1 VPMRFGRRRGTR
13 TESTRTIGSVQHVRS
28 RRRKPQASSRT
39 ALHGGPL
46 GEGRRIRA
54 PARHRGG
61 RKRPRS
67 SAPMRLRTG
76 TILVGYIARSGPSQT
91 TRGRSGPGSPDHV
104 RTSFPDQLFSLLNR
118 WACARNRCGGRSSPR
133 RRPESTGE
141 RDELVTL
148 GENVQ
153 CLKSPAWA
161 EKWIPAFAGMTMLV
175 LRIGRAPD

>member
-1 VPMRFGRRRGTR
+1 MRFGRRRGTR
-13 TESTRTIGSVQHVRS
+13 TEITRTIGSVQPARS
-28 RRRKPQASSRT
+28 RRRRPQVSWRA
-39 ALHGGPL
+39 APHGGPL
-46 GEGRRIRA
+46 GAGRRIRA

-61 RKRPRS
+61 RKRSRS

-76 TILVGYIARSGPSQT
+76 TILVGCIARSGPSQT

-118 WACARNRCGGRSSPR
+118 WACARNRCGARSSPR
-133 RRPESTGE
+133 RRRPGSTGE

-153 CLKSPAWA
+153 CLKSPAWRRNGSR
-161 EKWIPAFAGMTMLV
+161 PSPG
-175 LRIGRAPD
+175 